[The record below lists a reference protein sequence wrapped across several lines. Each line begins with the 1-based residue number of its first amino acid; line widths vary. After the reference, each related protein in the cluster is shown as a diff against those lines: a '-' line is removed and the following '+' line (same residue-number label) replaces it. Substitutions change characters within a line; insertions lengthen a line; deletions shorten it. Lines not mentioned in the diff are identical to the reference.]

1 VRPAPRTLRADDEI
15 DGTSRAKMCWMR
27 SRAAPVVRPSSIL
40 ALVLALGACGGTS
53 TSGARDGG
61 GGADSLGHAGASG
74 GSDAGGR
81 DAAGADGAPDANL
94 SDGADASADT
104 TPEDAP
110 TGCVSAPWV
119 GAWPM
124 PNAPST
130 GGPHPFD
137 YDTSTAGI
145 VVDKVTG
152 LTWQQ
157 TVDADTL
164 TQPDAA
170 ALCSSLT
177 LAGFSDWRLPTR
189 IELISLIDDTRVGPA
204 IDEAAFP
211 DTPGTFFWTSTVV
224 ANDPGSVWGVA
235 FDNGY
240 TNSSDLGEHY
250 RVRCVRTATPPA
262 PGCYTVTNGTVEDG
276 ATGLTWQ
283 RATDATMRTWSDAQ
297 AYCAALALD
306 GGGFRLPRLKELL
319 TIVDDTRATPAI
331 DEAAFPG
338 TPATYFWTGSAVA
351 GDAGYV
357 WFLYFDLGE
366 TVNDGA
372 ETNTYLTRCVR

>member
-1 VRPAPRTLRADDEI
+1 MVFA
-15 DGTSRAKMCWMR
+15 
-27 SRAAPVVRPSSIL
+27 L
-40 ALVLALGACGGTS
+40 AACGGTS
-53 TSGARDGG
+53 SPHTRADGG
-61 GGADSLGHAGASG
+61 GDAD
-74 GSDAGGR
+74 GSDAGAGAADATDANDMR
-81 DAAGADGAPDANL
+81 AANDALDAADG
-94 SDGADASADT
+94 DGPIQ
-104 TPEDAP
+104 PEDAP
-110 TGCVSAPWV
+110 SGCVSAPWV

-130 GGPHPFD
+130 GAPHPFD

-157 TVDADTL
+157 AVDPDTH
-164 TQPDAA
+164 TQPDAEA
-170 ALCSSLT
+170 FCSSLM
-177 LAGFSDWRLPTR
+177 LAGLGDWRLPTR

-204 IDEAAFP
+204 IDPTAFP

-250 RVRCVRTATPPA
+250 RVRCVRTATPAA

-276 ATGLTWQ
+276 ATVLTWQ
-283 RATDATMRTWSDAQ
+283 RAADATMRTWSDAQ
-297 AYCAALALD
+297 AFCGSLALD

-331 DEAAFPG
+331 DEAAFPN
-338 TPATYFWTGSAVA
+338 TPATYFWTDSEVA

>member
-1 VRPAPRTLRADDEI
+1 MLSACS
-15 DGTSRAKMCWMR
+15 GK
-27 SRAAPVVRPSSIL
+27 SS
-40 ALVLALGACGGTS
+40 
-53 TSGARDGG
+53 SGSRDGG
-61 GGADSLGHAGASG
+61 GSADGADRAGASG
-74 GSDAGGR
+74 GSDASGGADGR
-81 DAAGADGAPDANL
+81 ATDGAGDANVSDSADARTDADGAPV
-94 SDGADASADT
+94 S
-104 TPEDAP
+104 EDAP

-130 GGPHPFD
+130 GAPHPFD
-137 YDTSTAGI
+137 YDTSTAGL

-152 LTWQQ
+152 LIWQQ
-157 TVDADTL
+157 TVDADTV
-164 TQPDAA
+164 TQTDAA
-170 ALCSSLT
+170 AYCSALT
-177 LAGFSDWRLPTR
+177 LAGVSDWRLPTR

-204 IDEAAFP
+204 IDPTAFP

-250 RVRCVRTATPPA
+250 RVRCVRTATPPS
-262 PGCYTVTNGTVEDG
+262 PGCYTVANGTVQDS

-283 RATDATMRTWSDAQ
+283 RDVDTTMRTWSDAQ
-297 AYCAALALD
+297 AYCAALTLD

-319 TIVDDTRATPAI
+319 TVVDETRANPAI
-331 DEAAFPG
+331 DPTAFPG
-338 TPATYFWTGSAVA
+338 AASASFWTDSAVA
-351 GDAGYV
+351 GDAGYA
-357 WFLYFDLGE
+357 WYLFFDLGE

-372 ETNTYLTRCVR
+372 ATNTYLTRCVR